1 MNELNFETNQANY
14 YYRDYEKEELKALY
28 DSRKSFYKKAY
39 IIYLDANTIL
49 LQSYNTIV
57 AHIKNGKFTTYG
69 KYSNTTSR
77 HQREFE
83 RQFAY

>member
-1 MNELNFETNQANY
+1 MENLNYETSQANY
-14 YYRDYEKEELKALY
+14 IYRDHEKEELQAVY
-28 DSRKSFYKKAY
+28 DSRKSFYKKAFV
-39 IIYLDANTIL
+39 IHLDANTIL

-57 AHIKNGKFTTYG
+57 AHIKNGKITNYG

-83 RQFAY
+83 KQFAY

>member
-1 MNELNFETNQANY
+1 MENLNFETNQANWI
-14 YYRDYEKEELKALY
+14 YRNHEKKELEAKY
-28 DSRKSFYKKAY
+28 DSRKSFYKKAFV
-39 IIYLDANTIL
+39 IYLDANTIL

-77 HQREFE
+77 HQKEFKL
-83 RQFAY
+83 QFAY